1 MANKSGYILVVDD
14 MNFMRLLLGKI
25 LNAYGHSVRTAPDG
39 HTALHTIATNPPK
52 LVFLDLNLP
61 GNSGIEICQ
70 AVRRTPGLEKLPIII
85 CTANTSREMV
95 EQSIAAGASDFL
107 CKPVTAANV
116 GERLIKHLGPDA
128 APGHAPQP
136 Q

>member
-1 MANKSGYILVVDD
+1 MATGDDYILVVDD

-25 LNAYGHSVRTAPDG
+25 LNTYGHSVRTAPDG
-39 HTALHTIATNPPK
+39 NTALHTIATRAPK

-70 AVRRTPGLEKLPIII
+70 AVRRTPGLEKLPVII

-95 EQSIAAGASDFL
+95 EQSIAAGATDFL

-116 GERLIKHLGPDA
+116 GERLIKHLGANA
-128 APGHAPQP
+128 APGYTPQA
-136 Q
+136 